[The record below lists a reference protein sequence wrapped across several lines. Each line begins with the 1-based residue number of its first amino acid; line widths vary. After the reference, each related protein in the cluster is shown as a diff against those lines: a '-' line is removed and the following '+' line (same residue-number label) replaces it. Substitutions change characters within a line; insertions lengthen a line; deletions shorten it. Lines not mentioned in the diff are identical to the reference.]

1 MPVPEISRSLS
12 QPAAL
17 KCVCR
22 RFFRCSSSFAG
33 WMHINLQDDDQA
45 LEVWENSLMACAS
58 DPSSRIHGMPRGFLV
73 WWIPIGLITWAA
85 GNVLWRV
92 SLLLGIIT
100 TVLGGLALSW
110 SLTQMTRSASDYRR
124 ILGVTVPMTVALTFL
139 SIGMSWDVF
148 EVRVASVT
156 LGLLFII
163 IVFLFIVSER
173 TRAEVESER
182 LANYEQQRQLAADIH
197 DVVGHTLSASLL
209 HTTAARLAIRGNPD
223 NAIASLEHAERHGR
237 RSLDDIR
244 NLVRVMRADDPLP
257 TTPILGAEHIPTL
270 VTDLRKAGADI
281 TFIEPS
287 EKPELPSASGITLYR
302 LAQEGL
308 TNAVRHGNGPIHLT
322 LDYDHNCAVIDIVNP
337 VGPSHPRMHE
347 GSGLEGMRDRAT
359 SVGGSL
365 QAALDADGTMWVLHA
380 RIPR

>member
-1 MPVPEISRSLS
+1 M
-12 QPAAL
+12 
-17 KCVCR
+17 
-22 RFFRCSSSFAG
+22 AG
-33 WMHINLQDDDQA
+33 
-45 LEVWENSLMACAS
+45 AS
-58 DPSSRIHGMPRGFLV
+58 DSPSGSQGLPRGLIV

-85 GNVLWRV
+85 GIVLWRV
-92 SLLLGIIT
+92 SLFLGIVT

-124 ILGVTVPMTVALTFL
+124 ILGVAVPMTLALTFL

-156 LGLLFII
+156 LGLLSII
-163 IVFLFIVSER
+163 IVFLFVVSER

-209 HTTAARLAIRGNPD
+209 HTTAARLAIRGNPE

-244 NLVRVMRADDPLP
+244 NLVRVMRADDPLL

-270 VTDLRKAGADI
+270 VTDLRRAGADI

-287 EKPELPSASGITLYR
+287 EKPELPTTSAITLYR
-302 LAQEGL
+302 VVQEGL

-322 LDYDHNCAVIDIVNP
+322 LDYDDEWAVIDIMNP
-337 VGPSHPRMHE
+337 AGPPNPRMHE
-347 GSGLEGMRDRAT
+347 GSGLEGMRDRAA